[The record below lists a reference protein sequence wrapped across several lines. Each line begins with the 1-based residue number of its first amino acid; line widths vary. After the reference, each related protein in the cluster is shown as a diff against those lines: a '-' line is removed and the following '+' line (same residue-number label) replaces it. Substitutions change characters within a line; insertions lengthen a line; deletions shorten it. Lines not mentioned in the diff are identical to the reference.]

1 MSNFQS
7 SLCSFLWEIS
17 TTLPRT
23 RWLCDLWKMKFKT
36 KVFILT
42 HILLRKKG
50 NLNHWIPLTSIHW
63 SLYIS
68 ALPLEMVKNLCPPH
82 LNQPMAIPFGF
93 GFFFP
98 LCGFPFLV
106 NCCSSLLLF
115 LLPLFFGFTSSS
127 YCPCLFLSSLFLLPF
142 QLGGALIQLTHCL
155 ALESLRF
162 RTE

>member
-68 ALPLEMVKNLCPPH
+68 ALPLEMVKNLSPASKSAH
-82 LNQPMAIPFGF
+82 GNSLWVWF
-93 GFFFP
+93 FFFP
-98 LCGFPFLV
+98 CV
-106 NCCSSLLLF
+106 V
-115 LLPLFFGFTSSS
+115 
-127 YCPCLFLSSLFLLPF
+127 FLSWWIVVVHCYFSFFPCFLASLPPPIVPVFSSHPF
-142 QLGGALIQLTHCL
+142 SCCLSSWVGPSSNSLTVWL
-155 ALESLRF
+155 
-162 RTE
+162 